1 MRSDV
6 MPSFLFVDSNPLLLA
21 SLRRLTRPLP
31 GTRRFALSAEEAL
44 ACIAAQVP
52 SVVVS
57 AYRLPDLDGLALLER
72 VRARHPGVACALHT
86 AVPPKHFRAGRGIAL
101 LEKLSPPEELLT
113 FLQGLGTT
121 PPGR

>member
-1 MRSDV
+1 MCSDA

-21 SLRRLTRPLP
+21 SLRRLTRALS

-44 ACIAAQVP
+44 ACIGEQVP

-57 AYRLPDLDGLALLER
+57 AYRLPDLDGLSLLER

-86 AVPPKHFRAGRGIAL
+86 AVPPEHFRAGMGITL
-101 LEKLSPPEELLT
+101 LEKLSPPEELLA
-113 FLQGLGTT
+113 FLRGLETH
-121 PPGR
+121 